1 MGLSL
6 RRIFDELPGVE
17 LKDDVWPR
25 FLRDNA
31 RRVFR
36 LGDEA

>member
-6 RRIFDELPGVE
+6 ERIFDELPRVPFR
-17 LKDDVWPR
+17 DHVWPR

-31 RRVFR
+31 MEVFQP
-36 LGDEA
+36 